1 VVFFCVL
8 FLLLFQIYFFSFQ
21 QDRRRGMEVRLGK
34 HGQFW
39 AFGVDVIMMVPTGW
53 AFLFFSLVID
63 CWGKPTGR
71 GDG

>member
-1 VVFFCVL
+1 
-8 FLLLFQIYFFSFQ
+8 
-21 QDRRRGMEVRLGK
+21 MEVRLGK

-63 CWGKPTGR
+63 CFVYELGFILGQQLEH
-71 GDG
+71 G